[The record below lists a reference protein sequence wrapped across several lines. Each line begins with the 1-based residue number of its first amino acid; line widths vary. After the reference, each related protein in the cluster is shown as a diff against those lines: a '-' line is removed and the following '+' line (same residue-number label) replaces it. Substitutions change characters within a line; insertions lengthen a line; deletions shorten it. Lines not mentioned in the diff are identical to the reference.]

1 MIKEINNFLLDKEC
15 DYLIKVH
22 NEYYDKFGK
31 NHNETEVLSL
41 LNPLSND
48 ATETFIDNKIIVPSK
63 GKIVTFQGSK
73 ALHGVNEIL
82 KGNRYTVPVW
92 YMSSTIV

>member
-1 MIKEINNFLLDKEC
+1 MIKEINNFLSDKEC

-22 NEYYDKFGK
+22 NENYDKFGK

-48 ATETFIDNKIIVPSK
+48 ATEINKLRYLYAKITAHIQGIDKYTFINFFEVVKWKRKIK
-63 GKIVTFQGSK
+63 YDWT
-73 ALHGVNEIL
+73 L
-82 KGNRYTVPVW
+82 
-92 YMSSTIV
+92 